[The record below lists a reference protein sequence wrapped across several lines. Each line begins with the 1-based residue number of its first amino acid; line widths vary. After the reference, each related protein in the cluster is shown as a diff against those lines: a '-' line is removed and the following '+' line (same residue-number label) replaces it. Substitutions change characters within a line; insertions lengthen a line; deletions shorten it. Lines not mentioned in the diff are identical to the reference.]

1 MATLVPG
8 VLLMLLQHMNTNV
21 KVGGEHRSSLLQ
33 VVGIVPALAGG
44 ELFSNKG
51 FYLKVSDS
59 SHATYVSLPDEHVD
73 LILSDKIQLGQFIH
87 VDRLQ
92 VASPVPVL
100 YGVRPVPGR
109 HPCVGSPEDLVATH
123 SLGFLSNDANL
134 LSGSKSLDKSKPV
147 SKVLGSSSSSSS
159 SVGMRRDKKFASLKV
174 SGSFKEDQGNGN
186 SPSLMRSKS
195 QMLKV
200 GLGSVEKKEPVLK
213 KSLSSRS
220 IPSSPMSCYSLPN
233 SFEKFS
239 NGIKQQGKI
248 VGFGKTSKLASG
260 DKATSVRGT
269 SPTKRKTAAGS
280 SVSNFIQGIGSGPKA
295 LRKSWEGNM
304 DVKARDSPRLRT
316 TKSHLKPESASFSV
330 PRKSTSERFPPKEDT
345 KVKVS
350 SKSFKEE
357 NKAGLSANIATT
369 NGNLVDPN
377 KLRKQITSV
386 GKKSPRNNAN
396 HGLPGN
402 FNKVSLSRRRLTDGS
417 ASWNLLPSSLA
428 NLGKEVLKHRDA
440 AQMAAIVALEEASA
454 AESLLGCLSTYS
466 DLSNCAKEDNPQS
479 TVEQFLTFHS
489 SLKSC
494 HQIVSSLSKTTTS
507 GSSSDGEKIP
517 SDDVLKVTSERR
529 KQSASWVDAALITSL
544 SSFSLFSKQGI
555 STTIPTSTSSPS
567 PKNIPANE
575 AILVLENSSKSTSTK
590 TQSKLRQTVSSKI
603 VGQKPKVPPPLP
615 PQAQVEWYRGDG
627 LNEAIDLAEMLQ
639 MESQDWFLEF
649 LERFLDA
656 KVDVSTLSD
665 NGQIA
670 NMLTQLKSVNDWLDG
685 IATGKDEEENTHIS
699 SETIERIRK
708 KIYEYLLTHVES
720 AAAALGSGSQSSPP
734 TETKIR
740 R

>member
-100 YGVRPVPGR
+100 FGVRPVPGR

-123 SLGFLSNDANL
+123 SLGFLSNDRNL

-147 SKVLGSSSSSSS
+147 SKILGSSS
-159 SVGMRRDKKFASLKV
+159 SVGMRRDKKFAPLKV
-174 SGSFKEDQGNGN
+174 SGSFKEDQGNGK

-195 QMLKV
+195 QLLKL
-200 GLGSVEKKEPVLK
+200 GMGSVEKKEPVLK

-220 IPSSPMSCYSLPN
+220 IPSSPVSCYSLPN
-233 SFEKFS
+233 SFEKFA

-248 VGFGKTSKLASG
+248 GGFGKTTKLASG

-269 SPTKRKTAAGS
+269 SPTKRKTVTES

-304 DVKARDSPRLRT
+304 DVKSRDSPRLRA
-316 TKSHLKPESASFSV
+316 TKSHLKPESPSLSV
-330 PRKSTSERFPPKEDT
+330 PRKSTSERLPPKEDT

-350 SKSFKEE
+350 SKSLKEE
-357 NKAGLSANIATT
+357 NKAGLPANMVTT
-369 NGNLVDPN
+369 KGNLVDPN
-377 KLRKQITSV
+377 RLHKQIPSV
-386 GKKSPRNNAN
+386 GKKTPGNNAN

-402 FNKVSLSRRRLTDGS
+402 FNKVSLSKKRLTDGS
-417 ASWNLLPSSLA
+417 ALWTTLPSSLGK
-428 NLGKEVLKHRDA
+428 LGKEVLKHRDA

-466 DLSNCAKEDNPQS
+466 DLSSCAREDNPQS
-479 TVEQFLTFHS
+479 AVEQFLTFHS

-494 HQIVSSLSKTTTS
+494 HQIVSSLSKTTTT
-507 GSSSDGEKIP
+507 GSSSDGEKVP
-517 SDDVLKVTSERR
+517 SDEVLKVTSERR
-529 KQSASWVDAALITSL
+529 KQAASWIDAALITSL

-555 STTIPTSTSSPS
+555 STTVPTSNSSPS
-567 PKNIPANE
+567 PKNIPAHE
-575 AILVLENSSKSTSTK
+575 RIIVLDNSSKSTSTK
-590 TQSKLRQTVSSKI
+590 TQSKPRQTTSSKF

-615 PQAQVEWYRGDG
+615 PQVEWIRGDG
-627 LNEAIDLAEMLQ
+627 LYEAVDLAEMLQ

-685 IATGKDEEENTHIS
+685 IATAKDEEENTHIS

>member
-8 VLLMLLQHMNTNV
+8 VLLMLLQHMNTDV

-87 VDRLQ
+87 VDRL
-92 VASPVPVL
+92 VAASPVPIL

-123 SLGFLSNDANL
+123 SLGFLNNDGNS
-134 LSGSKSLDKSKPV
+134 LSGSKSLDKSK
-147 SKVLGSSSSSSS
+147 SLLKVLGGSSSS
-159 SVGMRRDKKFASLKV
+159 SVGMRRDKKFPSLKV
-174 SGSFKEDQGNGN
+174 SGSFKEDEVSGK
-186 SPSLMRSKS
+186 SPCLVRSKAQLS
-195 QMLKV
+195 KV
-200 GLGSVEKKEPVLK
+200 GVILVEKKEPVLK
-213 KSLSSRS
+213 KSSSSRS
-220 IPSSPMSCYSLPN
+220 IPSSPTSCYSLPN
-233 SFEKFS
+233 SFEKFA

-248 VGFGKTSKLASG
+248 GGFGKATAKLASG
-260 DKATSVRGT
+260 DKASSVRGT
-269 SPTKRKTAAGS
+269 SPTKRKTVTGS
-280 SVSNFIQGIGSGPKA
+280 SASNFIQGVESGPKA
-295 LRKSWEGNM
+295 LRKSWEGSM
-304 DVKARDSPRLRT
+304 DVKAIDSPRLRA
-316 TKSHLKPESASFSV
+316 TKSYLKPESPSFPV
-330 PRKSTSERFPPKEDT
+330 PRKSTSERLPPKEET
-345 KVKVS
+345 RAKLS

-357 NKAGLSANIATT
+357 NKAQLSTHGVTT

-377 KLRKQITSV
+377 RLHKQMPSV
-386 GKKSPRNNAN
+386 GKKTPGNVAN

-402 FNKVSLSRRRLTDGS
+402 FNKVSLRKERLTDGS
-417 ASWNLLPSSLA
+417 ASWTSLPSSLA
-428 NLGKEVLKHRDA
+428 KLGKEVLKHRDA

-466 DLSNCAKEDNPQS
+466 DLSFSAREDNPQS
-479 TVEQFLTFHS
+479 AVEQFLTFHS

-494 HQIVSSLSKTTTS
+494 HQTVSSLSKTTRT
-507 GSSSDGEKIP
+507 GSSPDGEKNP
-517 SDDVLKVTSERR
+517 SDEVQKVTSERR
-529 KQSASWVDAALITSL
+529 KQAASWVDAALITSL
-544 SSFSLFSKQGI
+544 SSFSLFSKQGTS
-555 STTIPTSTSSPS
+555 STFLTSTSSPS
-567 PKNIPANE
+567 PRNIPANE
-575 AILVLENSSKSTSTK
+575 PILVLENSSKSTSSK
-590 TQSKLRQTVSSKI
+590 TQAKPRQAVSSKI
-603 VGQKPKVPPPLP
+603 ISQKPKVPPPLP
-615 PQAQVEWYRGDG
+615 AQVEWIRGDG
-627 LNEAIDLAEMLQ
+627 LYEAVDLAEMLQ

-685 IATGKDEEENTHIS
+685 IATTKDEEENTHIS
-699 SETIERIRK
+699 PETIERIRK

>member
-33 VVGIVPALAGG
+33 VVGIVPALAAGD
-44 ELFSNKG
+44 LFSNKG

-59 SHATYVSLPDEHVD
+59 SHATYVSLPDQHVD

-109 HPCVGSPEDLVATH
+109 HPCVGTPQDLVATH
-123 SLGFLSNDANL
+123 SLGFLKNDANL

-147 SKVLGSSSSSSS
+147 SKVLATSSSC
-159 SVGMRRDKKFASLKV
+159 SVGMRRDNKFASLKV
-174 SGSFKEDQGNGN
+174 SGSFKEDQVSGK
-186 SPSLMRSKS
+186 SPSLLRSKS
-195 QMLKV
+195 QLLKMV
-200 GLGSVEKKEPVLK
+200 VGSVDKKEPVLK

-233 SFEKFS
+233 SFEKFA

-248 VGFGKTSKLASG
+248 GGFGNTTKLASG
-260 DKATSVRGT
+260 DKATSVHGT
-269 SPTKRKTAAGS
+269 SPTKRKTVAGS

-304 DVKARDSPRLRT
+304 DVKARDSPKFRA
-316 TKSHLKPESASFSV
+316 TKSYLKPESPSFSV
-330 PRKSTSERFPPKEDT
+330 PRKSSNERLPPKDGT

-350 SKSFKEE
+350 SKSFMEE
-357 NKAGLSANIATT
+357 NKAGLSADMATT

-377 KLRKQITSV
+377 RLHKQIPSA
-386 GKKSPRNNAN
+386 GKKTPGNNAN

-402 FNKVSLSRRRLTDGS
+402 FSKVSLSTKRLTDGS
-417 ASWNLLPSSLA
+417 ASWTSLPSSLA
-428 NLGKEVLKHRDA
+428 KLGKEVLKHRDA

-454 AESLLGCLSTYS
+454 AESLLGCLSAYS
-466 DLSNCAKEDNPQS
+466 DLSSSAREDNPQS
-479 TVEQFLTFHS
+479 AVEQFLTFLS

-494 HQIVSSLSKTTTS
+494 HQIVSSLSKTTTT

-517 SDDVLKVTSERR
+517 SDEVLKVTSERR
-529 KQSASWVDAALITSL
+529 KQAASWVDAALITSL

-555 STTIPTSTSSPS
+555 SSTVPTSTSSPS

-575 AILVLENSSKSTSTK
+575 PILVLENSSKSTSTK
-590 TQSKLRQTVSSKI
+590 TQSKPRQTISSKI
-603 VGQKPKVPPPLP
+603 IGQKPKVPPPLP
-615 PQAQVEWYRGDG
+615 SQVELIRGVG
-627 LNEAIDLAEMLQ
+627 LYEAIDLAEMLQ

-665 NGQIA
+665 NGEIA

-685 IATGKDEEENTHIS
+685 IATAKDEEENTHIS
-699 SETIERIRK
+699 PETIERIRK

-720 AAAALGSGSQSSPP
+720 AAAALGRGTQSSPP
-734 TETKIR
+734 AETKIR

>member
-100 YGVRPVPGR
+100 FGVRPVPGR

-123 SLGFLSNDANL
+123 SLGFLSNDRNL

-147 SKVLGSSSSSSS
+147 SKILGSSS
-159 SVGMRRDKKFASLKV
+159 SVGMRRDKKFAPLKV
-174 SGSFKEDQGNGN
+174 SGSFKEDQGNGKK

-195 QMLKV
+195 QLLKL
-200 GLGSVEKKEPVLK
+200 GMGSVEKKEPVLK

-220 IPSSPMSCYSLPN
+220 IPSSPVSCYSLPN
-233 SFEKFS
+233 SFEKFA

-248 VGFGKTSKLASG
+248 GGFGKTTKLASG

-269 SPTKRKTAAGS
+269 SPTKRKTVTES

-304 DVKARDSPRLRT
+304 DVKSRDSPRLRA
-316 TKSHLKPESASFSV
+316 TKSHLKPESPSLSV
-330 PRKSTSERFPPKEDT
+330 PRKSTSERLPPKEDT

-350 SKSFKEE
+350 SKSLKEE
-357 NKAGLSANIATT
+357 NKAGLPANMVTT
-369 NGNLVDPN
+369 KGNLVDPN
-377 KLRKQITSV
+377 RLHKQIPSV
-386 GKKSPRNNAN
+386 GKKTPGNNAN

-402 FNKVSLSRRRLTDGS
+402 FNKVSLSKKRLTDGS
-417 ASWNLLPSSLA
+417 ALWTTLPSSLGK
-428 NLGKEVLKHRDA
+428 LGKEVLKHRDA

-466 DLSNCAKEDNPQS
+466 DLSSCAREDNPQS
-479 TVEQFLTFHS
+479 AVEQFLTFHS

-494 HQIVSSLSKTTTS
+494 HQIVSSLSKTTTT
-507 GSSSDGEKIP
+507 GSSSDGEKVP
-517 SDDVLKVTSERR
+517 SDEVLKVTSERR
-529 KQSASWVDAALITSL
+529 KQAASWIDAALITSL

-555 STTIPTSTSSPS
+555 STTVPTSNSSPS
-567 PKNIPANE
+567 PKNIPAHE
-575 AILVLENSSKSTSTK
+575 RIIVLDNSSKSTSTK
-590 TQSKLRQTVSSKI
+590 TQSKPRQTTSSKF

-615 PQAQVEWYRGDG
+615 PQVEWIRGDG
-627 LNEAIDLAEMLQ
+627 LYEAVDLAEMLQ

-685 IATGKDEEENTHIS
+685 IATAKDEEENTHIS

>member
-454 AESLLGCLSTYS
+454 AESLLGCLS
-466 DLSNCAKEDNPQS
+466 
-479 TVEQFLTFHS
+479 
-489 SLKSC
+489 
-494 HQIVSSLSKTTTS
+494 
-507 GSSSDGEKIP
+507 
-517 SDDVLKVTSERR
+517 
-529 KQSASWVDAALITSL
+529 
-544 SSFSLFSKQGI
+544 KQGI

>member
-8 VLLMLLQHMNTNV
+8 VLLMLLKHMNTNV

-134 LSGSKSLDKSKPV
+134 LSGSKSLDKFKPV
-147 SKVLGSSSSSSS
+147 SKVLGSSSSS
-159 SVGMRRDKKFASLKV
+159 VGQRRDTKFASLKV
-174 SGSFKEDQGNGN
+174 SASFKEDQGNGK
-186 SPSLMRSKS
+186 SSSLMRSNS
-195 QMLKV
+195 QLLKLGV
-200 GLGSVEKKEPVLK
+200 GSVEKK
-213 KSLSSRS
+213 
-220 IPSSPMSCYSLPN
+220 
-233 SFEKFS
+233 
-239 NGIKQQGKI
+239 GKI
-248 VGFGKTSKLASG
+248 RGFGKTTSALASG

-269 SPTKRKTAAGS
+269 SPTKRKTVAGS

-304 DVKARDSPRLRT
+304 DVKARDSPRLRA
-316 TKSHLKPESASFSV
+316 TKSYLKPESPSFSV
-330 PRKSTSERFPPKEDT
+330 PRKSTSERLPPKVDT

-357 NKAGLSANIATT
+357 NKTGLSANMAAT

-377 KLRKQITSV
+377 RLHKQIPSV
-386 GKKSPRNNAN
+386 GKKTPGYIAN

-402 FNKVSLSRRRLTDGS
+402 FNKVSLSKKRLTDGS
-417 ASWNLLPSSLA
+417 ASWTSLPSSLEK
-428 NLGKEVLKHRDA
+428 LGKEVLKHGDA

-454 AESLLGCLSTYS
+454 AESLLGCLSMFS
-466 DLSNCAKEDNPQS
+466 DLSLCAREDNPQS
-479 TVEQFLTFHS
+479 AVEQFLTFHS
-489 SLKSC
+489 SLKRC
-494 HQIVSSLSKTTTS
+494 HQVVSSLSKTTTT
-507 GSSSDGEKIP
+507 GSASDGEKFP
-517 SDDVLKVTSERR
+517 SDEVLKVTSERR
-529 KQSASWVDAALITSL
+529 KQAASWIDAALITSL

-555 STTIPTSTSSPS
+555 SSTVLTSNSTPS

-575 AILVLENSSKSTSTK
+575 PILILDNSSKSTSTK
-590 TQSKLRQTVSSKI
+590 TQSKPRQTKSSKV

-615 PQAQVEWYRGDG
+615 PQIEWIRGEG
-627 LNEAIDLAEMLQ
+627 LYEAVNLAEMLQ

-656 KVDVSTLSD
+656 EVDVSTLSD

-685 IATGKDEEENTHIS
+685 IAAAKDEEENTHIS
-699 SETIERIRK
+699 PETIERIRK

-720 AAAALGSGSQSSPP
+720 AAAALGSSSQSSPP

>member
-33 VVGIVPALAGG
+33 VVGIVPALAAGD
-44 ELFSNKG
+44 LFSNKG

-59 SHATYVSLPDEHVD
+59 SHATYVSLPDQHVD

-109 HPCVGSPEDLVATH
+109 HPCVGTPQDLVATH
-123 SLGFLSNDANL
+123 SLGFLKNDANL

-147 SKVLGSSSSSSS
+147 SKVMASSSSC
-159 SVGMRRDKKFASLKV
+159 SVGMRRDNKFASFKV
-174 SGSFKEDQGNGN
+174 SGSFKEDQVSGK
-186 SPSLMRSKS
+186 SPSLLRSKS
-195 QMLKV
+195 QLLKMV
-200 GLGSVEKKEPVLK
+200 VGSVDKKEPVLK

-233 SFEKFS
+233 SFEKFA

-248 VGFGKTSKLASG
+248 GGFGNTTKLASG

-269 SPTKRKTAAGS
+269 SPTKRKTVAGS

-304 DVKARDSPRLRT
+304 DVKARDSPKFRA
-316 TKSHLKPESASFSV
+316 TKSYLKPESPSFSV
-330 PRKSTSERFPPKEDT
+330 PRKSSNERLPPKDDT

-350 SKSFKEE
+350 SKSFMEE
-357 NKAGLSANIATT
+357 NKAGLSADMATT

-377 KLRKQITSV
+377 RLHKLIPSA
-386 GKKSPRNNAN
+386 GKKTPGNNAN

-402 FNKVSLSRRRLTDGS
+402 FSKVSLSKKRLTDGS
-417 ASWNLLPSSLA
+417 ASWTSLPSSLA
-428 NLGKEVLKHRDA
+428 KLGKEVLKHRDA

-454 AESLLGCLSTYS
+454 AESLLGCLSAYS
-466 DLSNCAKEDNPQS
+466 DLSSSAREDNPQS
-479 TVEQFLTFHS
+479 AVEQFLTFLS

-494 HQIVSSLSKTTTS
+494 HQIVSSLSKTTTT

-517 SDDVLKVTSERR
+517 SDEVLKVTSERR
-529 KQSASWVDAALITSL
+529 KQAASWVDAALITSL

-555 STTIPTSTSSPS
+555 SSTVPTSTSSPS

-575 AILVLENSSKSTSTK
+575 PILVLENSSKSTSTK
-590 TQSKLRQTVSSKI
+590 TQSKPRQTISSKI
-603 VGQKPKVPPPLP
+603 IGQKPKVPPPLP
-615 PQAQVEWYRGDG
+615 SQVELIRGVG
-627 LNEAIDLAEMLQ
+627 LYEAIDLAEMLQ

-665 NGQIA
+665 NGEIA

-685 IATGKDEEENTHIS
+685 IATAKDEEENTHIS
-699 SETIERIRK
+699 PETIERIRK

-720 AAAALGSGSQSSPP
+720 AAAALGRGTQSSPP
-734 TETKIR
+734 AETKIR